1 MDELPQA
8 DRRQSDMQ
16 HVRIVHEI
24 SRSLAESASLADAA
38 PSMLA
43 AVCRTLGWEY
53 GALWE
58 VERSGKR
65 LRQSGIWH
73 DQSLQFTEFVDRSR
87 STVFERGI
95 GLPGRVWESGRPA
108 WIVDVVHDTNF
119 PRAAAAERVGL
130 HSAVAL
136 PILRGADV
144 LGVMEFFSREVR
156 QPDAAILETLM
167 MVGSQIGLH
176 VERKWAADELE
187 AFFALSLDLLCVAS
201 LDGHFLRLNPAW
213 KTVLGFE
220 EAELCAAPFLDFV
233 HPDDRAATIDAVSVL
248 TTGARLINFENR
260 YRTRDGSYRWLEWTA
275 APIVDQGAIYAA
287 ARDVTDRKEAE
298 EALKAS
304 AANLEQLVKE
314 LEVARTRAEAAA
326 VAKGE
331 FLANMSHEIRTPMN
345 AVIGMTDLALRT
357 ELTPR
362 QREYIQTANESAE
375 ALLAILNDILDASK
389 IEAGRLALDRVPFGL
404 RDTVEDAVK
413 MFAARADEKRLEL
426 ACHILPDVPDA
437 LVGDPGRLRQVLVN
451 LVGNAIKFT
460 NAGDVIVEVAVD
472 SVNERETGLRF
483 TVSDTGIG
491 IPADKQWQIFGA
503 FVQADSSTTRQ
514 FGGTGLGLTI
524 SAQLVEMMGGR
535 IWVTSESGHGSQFRF
550 VAYFGVRSAAEAVP
564 ALSAPS
570 LHDLRVLVVDDNAT
584 NRTILQELLMTWR
597 MQPTTVASATAA
609 ITAMTDAVDERRPFD
624 LVLTD
629 ALMPDVDG
637 FALARQI
644 AGDTRLSKAKV
655 IMLTSGIPP
664 HGDST
669 ERFIASEL
677 SKPVK
682 QSDLMD
688 AIVTAFA
695 EAVVPA
701 AAAAPAAVLPRESV
715 HRSLDI
721 LVAEDN
727 ATNQKLVVNLLDQQ
741 GHRVTLAGNGREAVT
756 LSAGGA
762 FDVILMDVQ
771 MPEMDGFEA
780 TAAIRRREAANGGHI
795 PIVAMTAHAMAGDR
809 QRCLDAGMDAYVSK
823 PLRLADLLATIDG
836 LFAAAPEPSA
846 EARQDAAPPPI
857 PTDVSLDTTTLLEN
871 FGHNRT
877 LLAEVIAVFLEEAP
891 RRLDALRTAAGER
904 NAAVVTSAAHAIK
917 GSVGLFSTGA
927 AYEAA
932 RTLEAAAREGNLTDV
947 ESRCAHLASEVS
959 KVMADL
965 EKLLKVQDS
974 KS

>member
-1 MDELPQA
+1 MDELPRA
-8 DRRQSDMQ
+8 DRREDDMQ

-43 AVCRTLGWEY
+43 AVCRALGWEH

-58 VERSGKR
+58 VDRAGKK
-65 LRQSGIWH
+65 LRPTGTWH
-73 DQSLQFTEFVDRSR
+73 DRSLQFTEFVNTSR
-87 STVFERGI
+87 STVFDRGI

-136 PILRGADV
+136 PILRGAEV
-144 LGVMEFFSREVR
+144 LGVMEFFSRDVR
-156 QPDAAILETLM
+156 QPDAAILDTLM

-176 VERKWAADELE
+176 VARKWAADELE
-187 AFFALSLDLLCVAS
+187 AFFTLSLDLLCVAS
-201 LDGHFLRLNPAW
+201 LDGQFLRLNPAW
-213 KTVLGFE
+213 KRVLGFD
-220 EAELCAAPFLDFV
+220 EAELCAAPFIDFV
-233 HPDDRAATIDAVSVL
+233 HPDDRAATFDAVSAL

-260 YRTRDGSYRWLEWTA
+260 YRTRDGSYRWLEWNA

-298 EALKAS
+298 ELLKAS

-314 LEVARTRAEAAA
+314 LEVARKRAEAAA

-357 ELTPR
+357 ALTPR
-362 QREYIQTANESAE
+362 QREYVQTANESAE

-413 MFAARADEKRLEL
+413 MFGARADEKRLEL
-426 ACHILPDVPDA
+426 VCHILPDVPDA

-472 SVNERETGLRF
+472 SVNEREAALRF

-550 VAYFGVRSAAEAVP
+550 VAHFGVRSPAEE
-564 ALSAPS
+564 LSTPS
-570 LHDLRVLVVDDNAT
+570 EANLHDLRVLVVDDNAT
-584 NRTILQELLMTWR
+584 NRTILQELLMSWR
-597 MQPTTVASATAA
+597 MQPTSVDSATAA
-609 ITAMTDAVDERRPFD
+609 IAVMTDAVNQQRPFD

-644 AGDTRLSKAKV
+644 AGDTRLSAAKV
-655 IMLTSGIPP
+655 IMLTSGAAPP
-664 HGDST
+664 QGEST

-695 EAVVPA
+695 EAV
-701 AAAAPAAVLPRESV
+701 APAAVAASPAVQPREGV
-715 HRSLDI
+715 HRPLNI

-727 ATNQKLVVNLLDQQ
+727 ATNQKLVVNLLDQR
-741 GHRVTLAGNGREAVT
+741 GHRVTIAANGREAVA
-756 LSAGGA
+756 LSGDNA

-780 TAAIRRREAANGGHI
+780 TAAIRRREEEHGGHI

-809 QRCLDAGMDAYVSK
+809 ERCLEAGMDAYVSK
-823 PLRLADLLATIDG
+823 PLRPADLLTTVDG
-836 LFAAAPEPSA
+836 LFADAPEP
-846 EARQDAAPPPI
+846 
-857 PTDVSLDTTTLLEN
+857 PTDARRDAVTLSPEETTLLEN

-877 LLAEVIAVFLEEAP
+877 LLAEVIAVFLAEAP
-891 RRLDALRTAAGER
+891 ERIDALRMAAEQR
-904 NAAVVTSAAHAIK
+904 HAPTVTSAAHALK

-932 RTLEAAAREGNLTDV
+932 RTLEAAARDGDLTDV
-947 ESRCAHLASEVS
+947 ENRSAHLAREVS
-959 KVMADL
+959 KVMVNL
-965 EKLLKVQDS
+965 EKLLETL
-974 KS
+974 

>member
-1 MDELPQA
+1 MDELPRA
-8 DRRQSDMQ
+8 DRREDDMQ

-43 AVCRTLGWEY
+43 AVCRALGWEH

-58 VERSGKR
+58 VDRAGKK
-65 LRQSGIWH
+65 LRPTGTWH
-73 DQSLQFTEFVDRSR
+73 DRSLQFTEFVDTSR
-87 STVFERGI
+87 STVFDRGI

-144 LGVMEFFSREVR
+144 LGVMEFFSRDVR
-156 QPDAAILETLM
+156 QPDAATLDTLM

-176 VERKWAADELE
+176 VARKWAADELE
-187 AFFALSLDLLCVAS
+187 AFFTLSLDLLCVAT
-201 LDGHFLRLNPAW
+201 LDGQFLRLNPAW
-213 KTVLGFE
+213 KRVLGFD
-220 EAELCAAPFLDFV
+220 EAELCAAPFIDFV

-248 TTGARLINFENR
+248 TTGTRLINFENR
-260 YRTRDGSYRWLEWTA
+260 YRTRDGSYRWLEWNA

-298 EALKAS
+298 DSLKAS

-314 LEVARTRAEAAA
+314 LEVARKRAEAAA

-357 ELTPR
+357 ALTPR
-362 QREYIQTANESAE
+362 QREYVRTANESAE

-413 MFAARADEKRLEL
+413 MFGARADEKRLEL
-426 ACHILPDVPDA
+426 VCHILPDVPDA

-472 SVNERETGLRF
+472 SVDEREAALRF

-550 VAYFGVRSAAEAVP
+550 VAHFGVRSPAEV
-564 ALSAPS
+564 LSTPS
-570 LHDLRVLVVDDNAT
+570 EANLHDLRVLVVDDNAT
-584 NRTILQELLMTWR
+584 NRTILQELLMSWR
-597 MQPTTVASATAA
+597 MQPTAVDSATAA
-609 ITAMTDAVDERRPFD
+609 IAVMTDAVNQQRPFD

-644 AGDTRLSKAKV
+644 AGDTRLSAAKV
-655 IMLTSGIPP
+655 IMLTSGAAPP
-664 HGDST
+664 QGENT

-695 EAVVPA
+695 EAV
-701 AAAAPAAVLPRESV
+701 APAAVAASPAVQPREGV
-715 HRSLDI
+715 HRPLNI

-727 ATNQKLVVNLLDQQ
+727 ATNQKLVVNLLDQR
-741 GHRVTLAGNGREAVT
+741 GHRVTIAANGREAVA
-756 LSAGGA
+756 LSGDNA

-780 TAAIRRREAANGGHI
+780 TAAIRRREKEHGGHI

-809 QRCLDAGMDAYVSK
+809 ERCLEAGMDAYVSK
-823 PLRLADLLATIDG
+823 PLRPVDLLTTVDG
-836 LFAAAPEPSA
+836 LFAAAPEPSTD
-846 EARQDAAPPPI
+846 ARPDAAQFSPEE
-857 PTDVSLDTTTLLEN
+857 TTLLEN
-871 FGHNRT
+871 FGHNRP
-877 LLAEVIAVFLEEAP
+877 LLAEVIAVFLVEAP
-891 RRLDALRTAAGER
+891 ERIDALRLAAEQR
-904 NAAVVTSAAHAIK
+904 NAPAVTSAAHALK

-932 RTLEAAAREGNLTDV
+932 RTLEAAARQGDLADV
-947 ESRCAHLASEVS
+947 ENRCAHLAGEVS
-959 KVMADL
+959 KVMANL
-965 EKLLKVQDS
+965 EKLLETL
-974 KS
+974 